1 MKLEAWV
8 AIAAAVT
15 CTMDACA
22 ATRAKDVAARAVAER
37 RIAAVMRHDLDA
49 IAALYAPDAI
59 EISPGFCSQR
69 VGREGVLRTYGDLF
83 KMFPDITNDRI
94 SYTADGNRVAVQ
106 FLALSRKADGTV
118 AFQVPIANF
127 LTVEH
132 GLITRDETYFDTK
145 GRPCS

>member
-8 AIAAAVT
+8 AIAAAVV
-15 CTMDACA
+15 CTMDAGA
-22 ATRAKDVAARAVAER
+22 AARPRDIAAKAVAEK
-37 RIAAVMRHDLDA
+37 RIAAVMRHDLHA
-49 IAALYAPDAI
+49 IVALYAPNAI
-59 EISPGFCSQR
+59 ETSPGFCSQR

-83 KMFPDITNDRI
+83 KMFPDITNDKI
-94 SYTADGNRVAVQ
+94 SYTSDGNRVAVQ
-106 FLALSRKADGTV
+106 FVALSRKADGTV
-118 AFQVPIANF
+118 ALQVPIANF